1 MKHFTYNCTWNL
13 LLHTILGRPKRNVI
27 HCASTYIAASCLIG
41 NQRVVNC
48 VSFHKELHEFLF
60 WLINAKILGQTW
72 VEFGRKDRQK
82 RKLGSAKSSVW
93 TNAERERERERKRLT
108 HERIKTWVR
117 WPSLARFYQ
126 LLRFSFFL
134 CRILLN
140 SFSAFDKRF
149 LILYREFGE

>member
-1 MKHFTYNCTWNL
+1 MKHFTYNRTWNL
-13 LLHTILGRPKRNVI
+13 LLHTIWGRPKMNVI

-93 TNAERERERERKRLT
+93 TNAERERERERERDWHMSGLRPEFVDPRLLAFISCSVLVFFCV
-108 HERIKTWVR
+108 EY
-117 WPSLARFYQ
+117 SLIPFQ
-126 LLRFSFFL
+126 LL
-134 CRILLN
+134 IN
-140 SFSAFDKRF
+140 AF
-149 LILYREFGE
+149 